1 MNNLGNQAV
10 VNQLAS
16 LAHQSRL
23 SGLNLSG
30 SYIFSGPSAVG
41 KKQTA
46 MYWAQGLLCLSS
58 RDGHP
63 CLQCASCHQ
72 LAIGNH
78 PNLVTLDR
86 EEDSKLVGIEPTR
99 DFISHLNRSVDSD
112 SYCFGLINEAS
123 LLNEASAN
131 ALLKTLEEPSRRAI
145 IVLLADN
152 LEALPKTVVS
162 RSQVFR
168 LRPASS
174 KVLSEY
180 LLEKSFERSAIHEA
194 VAISGGRPALALD
207 WLNNDK
213 LRQSQLA
220 RLDYLLQIADQPLSD
235 RLSALDKLK
244 YGADSQSATETIDS
258 WKIIAR
264 DWLLVS
270 AQADDLVVY
279 RRGLDSYNALVSR
292 LGRQRILNFNRALV
306 EADWQL
312 KANVSPK
319 AVLENL
325 VINL

>member
-1 MNNLGNQAV
+1 
-10 VNQLAS
+10 
-16 LAHQSRL
+16 
-23 SGLNLSG
+23 
-30 SYIFSGPSAVG
+30 
-41 KKQTA
+41 
-46 MYWAQGLLCLSS
+46 
-58 RDGHP
+58 
-63 CLQCASCHQ
+63 
-72 LAIGNH
+72 
-78 PNLVTLDR
+78 LVTLDR

-244 YGADSQSATETIDS
+244 YGADSESATETIDS